1 MQSGVTLSGI
11 NPNLTPTISDAP
23 QENVGNTGLDNIN
36 WGLIGD
42 ILAAQDPSN
51 YRYEGYVTQGGLD
64 IGEPNRQVLTPS
76 QEQIDIAKQYH
87 EELAKKVLGNQ
98 YESLTQDTTAND
110 MLDPNVTN
118 LPQDETIVTDD
129 PQTEWDKL
137 DKTTD
142 FQDLLGKAMDIFGA
156 YNRDAIKNVVD
167 VVNDRGMSVY
177 EVAGA
182 TGNTVESINQAAA
195 ESGAT
200 INNQEA
206 PSVLTGGEASVGS
219 GDTVIDQTPDL
230 RGTGTPTGR
239 VIGDG
244 VTPEPKPVVTDDT
257 TVTDVVTTPSVPTT
271 PDIVEPP
278 ITPTVPDIVE
288 PPITP
293 TVPDVVTPTT
303 PTTPKTNITLMQ
315 SIVNDTPIT
324 ESILFEP
331 KFTTLDNI
339 PQGLF
344 GRIYRA
350 AGGR

>member
-1 MQSGVTLSGI
+1 MGQITLPASMQSGVTLSGI

-200 INNQEA
+200 IENQKA
-206 PSVLTGGEASVGS
+206 PSGLTGGEASVPS
-219 GDTVIDQTPDL
+219 GDTVSQTTNVLTGGEGSDYSGATVSQTPD
-230 RGTGTPTGR
+230 
-239 VIGDG
+239 
-244 VTPEPKPVVTDDT
+244 EPD
-257 TVTDVVTTPSVPTT
+257 
-271 PDIVEPP
+271 PP
-278 ITPTVPDIVE
+278 INVDPESPVIVDDK
-288 PPITP
+288 
-293 TVPDVVTPTT
+293 PDVVTPTIPV
-303 PTTPKTNITLMQ
+303 PTQPKTNITLMQ

>member
-1 MQSGVTLSGI
+1 MGAARDTLMPDTMVRMPDGSYLPASTIQGMSAQQVADLYKQQSGFGGTLGSTGIQSSQEMFDEVRQQALADEWMANIIENQGVPSTVSGQEYFDKMTDT
-11 NPNLTPTISDAP
+11 LKSLGLDP
-23 QENVGNTGLDNIN
+23 QEYAKLDNGLLDTGL
-36 WGLIGD
+36 
-42 ILAAQDPSN
+42 
-51 YRYEGYVTQGGLD
+51 GGL
-64 IGEPNRQVLTPS
+64 G
-76 QEQIDIAKQYH
+76 
-87 EELAKKVLGNQ
+87 G
-98 YESLTQDTTAND
+98 
-110 MLDPNVTN
+110 
-118 LPQDETIVTDD
+118 DETIVTDD

-137 DKTTD
+137 DKTMD

-167 VVNDRGMSVY
+167 VVNDREMSVY

-244 VTPEPKPVVTDDT
+244 VTPEPKPVVTDEVT
-257 TVTDVVTTPSVPTT
+257 PTVTDVVTTPSVPT
-271 PDIVEPP
+271 
-278 ITPTVPDIVE
+278 
-288 PPITP
+288 
-293 TVPDVVTPTT
+293 TPTT